1 MRTSRNETVSN
12 LYHKDNKDK
21 EMYRSRTP
29 PPSSRSRS
37 ARSTRSA
44 RGSTKSR
51 RAGSRGGF
59 ADRIRRAAES
69 GPTRKWVK
77 VMRPPAPKIRFLV
90 TKWVP
95 MNELTEPERLQ
106 YDKEQAAIQEEK
118 QEQQM
123 LLQRQLQ
130 QQTQGDQ
137 HQEENE
143 MKEEATTPE
152 IANDNVQAYELGN
165 VDSSAANSQL
175 LEVQTST
182 EKPELPHGS
191 TLPVDEPPTK
201 RAKVDDHL
209 PVPTPDNPMI

>member
-1 MRTSRNETVSN
+1 
-12 LYHKDNKDK
+12 
-21 EMYRSRTP
+21 MYRSRTP

-44 RGSTKSR
+44 RGTTKSR

-69 GPTRKWVK
+69 GPTRKWVR

-106 YDKEQAAIQEEK
+106 YDTEQAAIQEEK
-118 QEQQM
+118 QKQQI
-123 LLQRQLQ
+123 LLQRQLHQ
-130 QQTQGDQ
+130 LPQGDQ

-143 MKEEATTPE
+143 MKEEATSPE
-152 IANDNVQAYELGN
+152 IVNHDVLAFELGN
-165 VDSSAANSQL
+165 ADSSAANSQL
-175 LEVQTST
+175 SE
-182 EKPELPHGS
+182 
-191 TLPVDEPPTK
+191 
-201 RAKVDDHL
+201 
-209 PVPTPDNPMI
+209 